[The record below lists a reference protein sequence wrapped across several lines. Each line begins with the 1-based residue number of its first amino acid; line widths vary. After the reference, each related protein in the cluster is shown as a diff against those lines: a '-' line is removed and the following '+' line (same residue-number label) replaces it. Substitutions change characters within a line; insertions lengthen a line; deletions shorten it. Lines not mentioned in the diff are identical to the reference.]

1 MSRCLWTLPNPT
13 LGRSGGTPRSWS
25 RLSSR
30 GSSTASASLMF
41 TRSIFNPGRSFANV
55 MSLKNPWHRHTRP
68 GLNEL
73 AGKQ

>member
-1 MSRCLWTLPNPT
+1 
-13 LGRSGGTPRSWS
+13 
-25 RLSSR
+25 
-30 GSSTASASLMF
+30 MF